1 MKCACFSYSYDGID
15 LVNWLDGTVKK
26 GLKTPALQYYSTSVS
41 RPTIFTYYNFFIK
54 HVTHIS
60 SLAQSLQRWPAAP
73 DAARGGRVGIKLQ
86 MWHGIHGAVYGGS
99 SVVLP

>member
-1 MKCACFSYSYDGID
+1 MELI
-15 LVNWLDGTVKK
+15 WLIGWMALSKRV
-26 GLKTPALQYYSTSVS
+26 LKTPALQYYSTSVS
-41 RPTIFTYYNFFIK
+41 RPTLFLLIIIFFIIK